1 MKKRGSM
8 RTVFDGRHKFS
19 RYFSP
24 ADRNRPKRIDEL
36 YNWNDVELFDLV
48 KDPGE
53 VKNLGVDRA
62 ANSGII
68 TTMSEKLETVIKAEI
83 GVDDGPEMPDLP
95 TEDWKI
101 DRVDLC
107 AQDSSTHIPHRS

>member
-24 ADRNRPKRIDEL
+24 ADRNRPKTIDEL

-62 ANSGII
+62 ADHH
-68 TTMSEKLETVIKAEI
+68 
-83 GVDDGPEMPDLP
+83 DDERKVG
-95 TEDWKI
+95 
-101 DRVDLC
+101 DRYQGRD
-107 AQDSSTHIPHRS
+107 RG